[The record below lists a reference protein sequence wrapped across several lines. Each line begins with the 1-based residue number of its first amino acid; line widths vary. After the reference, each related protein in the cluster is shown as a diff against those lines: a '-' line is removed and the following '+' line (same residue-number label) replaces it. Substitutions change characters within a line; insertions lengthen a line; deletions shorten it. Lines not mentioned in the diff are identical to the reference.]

1 MTGKS
6 LARLLGFLIVLAML
20 APILGIAWLTIA
32 PPEISDSANDG
43 LMSFLMTTVLPYQ
56 FGQTLGLML
65 GVAIVTLLAGVPA
78 AWFVT
83 FIDFPGRR
91 HLQWLLL
98 LPLAMP
104 TYIAAYVF
112 AEFLDKAGPFYQ
124 LWVSIFGDHAWYPS
138 LNSLGGAIFT
148 LSAVLYPYVYMSART
163 GFINQSAEL
172 MQAGRVLGASQ
183 WMSFRQIALPLS
195 RPMIIVGVA
204 LALMECLNDIGAV
217 EHLGVKTL
225 TVGVY
230 ETWLSRGSLEGAAR
244 IAMLLLGLMAL
255 LLLIERYL
263 RAGGIEQ
270 KSKHNLASVLHKPT
284 PLMQGVILIISSLP
298 FLIGFV
304 LPVVLLFIFSL
315 GRFENTDGLFSA
327 ATRSILLAS
336 ATAIIVVGIGLFLAF
351 LTRINTP
358 GWLNKS
364 IQTASLGYAIPGT
377 VLGLGILIVLSQFD
391 NLSSQLLNLSFLPIL
406 SGSVFALIFA
416 YSLRFLSISF
426 GTFEAELSRIPK
438 TTDMAASTLGAQ
450 TFQLLRLVHLPM
462 LQPALI
468 TASVLVFVDT
478 MKELPATLILR
489 PFNFETLATQVYNY
503 ASVGQIE
510 EAALP
515 ALIIVGVGVIPV
527 FLATRKLHKLSIS
540 ALRG

>member
-1 MTGKS
+1 MTRKS
-6 LARLLGFLIVLAML
+6 PMRFFGLIIVLAML
-20 APILGIAWLTIA
+20 APVLGIAWLTIS
-32 PPEISDSANDG
+32 PSEIPNNANNG

-65 GVAIVTLLAGVPA
+65 GVAGLTLLAGVPV

-83 FIDFPGRR
+83 FIDFPGRKQ
-91 HLQWLLL
+91 LQWLLL

-124 LWVSIFGDHAWYPS
+124 FWTSIFGATAWYPS
-138 LNSLGGAIFT
+138 FNSLGGAIFT

-255 LLLIERYL
+255 LLLVERYL

-270 KSKHNLASVLHKPT
+270 KSKNDLTPILHKPT
-284 PLMQGVILIISSLP
+284 PLMQGAILAMTSLP

-304 LPVVLLFIFSL
+304 IPVLLLISFAL
-315 GRFENTDGLFSA
+315 GRFENTYGLLA
-327 ATRSILLAS
+327 AASRSILLAS
-336 ATAIIVVGIGLFLAF
+336 ATAFIVVTIGLFLAF
-351 LTRINTP
+351 LTRINPP
-358 GWLNKS
+358 GLLSKS

-377 VLGLGILIVLSQFD
+377 VLGLGVLIVLSQFD
-391 NLSSQLLNLSFLPIL
+391 NATSGFFNGAIIPIL

-426 GTFEAELSRIPK
+426 GTFEAELSRVPHTI
-438 TTDMAASTLGAQ
+438 DMAASSLGAK
-450 TFQLLRLVHLPM
+450 TFQLLRFVHMPM
-462 LQPALI
+462 LRPALI

-510 EAALP
+510 DAAIP
-515 ALIIVGVGVIPV
+515 ALMIVTIGILPV
-527 FLATRKLHKLSIS
+527 YIATRKFHPKNSTQKIP
-540 ALRG
+540 

>member
-20 APILGIAWLTIA
+20 APILGIAWLTIS

-65 GVAIVTLLAGVPA
+65 GVAVVTLLAGVPA

-124 LWVSIFGDHAWYPS
+124 LWVSIFGNHAWYPS

-183 WMSFRQIALPLS
+183 WMSFRQIAIPLS

-244 IAMLLLGLMAL
+244 IAMLLLALMAL
-255 LLLIERYL
+255 LLLVERYL

-270 KSKHNLASVLHKPT
+270 KSKHNLAPILHKPT

-304 LPVVLLFIFSL
+304 LPVVLLIIFSL
-315 GRFENTDGLFSA
+315 GRFENADGLFSA
-327 ATRSILLAS
+327 ATRSIVLAS
-336 ATAIIVVGIGLFLAF
+336 ATAIIVVGIGFFLAF

-377 VLGLGILIVLSQFD
+377 VLGLGVLIVLSQFD
-391 NLSSQLLNLSFLPIL
+391 NFSSQLLNLSFLPIL
-406 SGSVFALIFA
+406 SGSLFALIFA

-438 TTDMAASTLGAQ
+438 TTDMAASTLGAR

-462 LQPALI
+462 LRPALI
-468 TASVLVFVDT
+468 TASVLIFVDT

-489 PFNFETLATQVYNY
+489 PFNFETLATQIYNY

-510 EAALP
+510 DAALP
-515 ALIIVGVGVIPV
+515 ALIIVGVGIIPV
-527 FLATRKLHKLSIS
+527 FVATRKLHKL
-540 ALRG
+540 

>member
-1 MTGKS
+1 MIGKS
-6 LARLLGFLIVLAML
+6 LSRPIGFLIVLAML
-20 APILGIAWLTIA
+20 APILGIAWLTVV
-32 PPEISDSANDG
+32 PPEMSDSTNDG

-65 GVAIVTLLAGVPA
+65 GVAVFTILAGVPA

-124 LWVSIFGDHAWYPS
+124 KWVSIFGSHAWYPS

-148 LSAVLYPYVYMSART
+148 LSIVLYPYVYMSART

-172 MQAGRVLGASQ
+172 MQAGRLLGASH
-183 WMSFRQIALPLS
+183 WVSFRQIALPLS

-204 LALMECLNDIGAV
+204 LAMMECLNDIGAV
-217 EHLGVKTL
+217 EHLGVTTL

-255 LLLIERYL
+255 LLLLERYL

-270 KSKHNLASVLHKPT
+270 KSKHDLTPVLHKPS
-284 PLMQGVILIISSLP
+284 PLMQGVVLTISSLP

-304 LPVVLLFIFSL
+304 VPVMLLIMFAV
-315 GRFENTDGLFSA
+315 GRFDNATNLFSPA
-327 ATRSILLAS
+327 IRSILLAS
-336 ATAIIVVGIGLFLAF
+336 ITAIIVVGIGLFLSF
-351 LTRINTP
+351 LTRINAP
-358 GWLNKS
+358 GWFNRS

-377 VLGLGILIVLSQFD
+377 VLGLGVLIVLSQFD
-391 NLSSQLLNLSFLPIL
+391 NFSSQFLNLSFLPIL
-406 SGSVFALIFA
+406 SGSVFAVIFA

-438 TTDMAASTLGAQ
+438 TTDMAASALGAR

-462 LQPALI
+462 LRPALV

-510 EAALP
+510 DAALP
-515 ALIIVGVGVIPV
+515 ALIIVGIGIIPV
-527 FLATRKLHKLSIS
+527 FIATRRLHKH
-540 ALRG
+540 